1 MAAEGTSVK
10 RAILIIVLMLAL
22 PVGVAAQS
30 APNLQV
36 LFTRVSDSSP
46 VAGGRFT
53 LRVRVINWGDWPAA
67 ATTLRYYR
75 STNAAI
81 SSADTHVGTGR
92 VGALGSRKTRWE
104 SIDVTAPSTAGT
116 YYYGACV
123 DAVAGESDTTDNCS
137 RQSATVEV
145 VAVGVAAQSAPDLQ
159 VVSPQVSDSSPVEGG
174 RFTLRVRVINWGDWP
189 AAATTLRYYR
199 STNAAISSAD
209 THVGTGRVGAL
220 GSRKIRRES
229 IDLTAPSTAGT
240 YYYGACV
247 DAVAGES
254 DTTDNCSRQSATV
267 EVVAVGGGGRHK
279 LRLDIHGQPENS
291 LERGMHR
298 NPVLLAAPVRQ
309 PRPRF
314 RAKAPPRYPRPAQ

>member
-36 LFTRVSDSSP
+36 VSPQVSDSSP
-46 VAGGRFT
+46 VARFT
-53 LRVRVINWGDWPAA
+53 LRVRVINWGDRPSA

-75 STNAAI
+75 STNATI

-92 VGALGSRKTRWE
+92 VGALGNRKTRWE

-145 VAVGVAAQSAPDLQ
+145 VAVGVAAQSAPVQ
-159 VVSPQVSDSSPVEGG
+159 VVSPQVRTAKGG
-174 RFTLRVRVINWGDWP
+174 FTLRVRVINWH
-189 AAATTLRYYR
+189 ALRYYR

-209 THVGTGRVGAL
+209 GRDGQGRGVGEPEDPAGVDRRDGAVDGRHVLLRGLCGR
-220 GSRKIRRES
+220 
-229 IDLTAPSTAGT
+229 
-240 YYYGACV
+240 
-247 DAVAGES
+247 
-254 DTTDNCSRQSATV
+254 
-267 EVVAVGGGGRHK
+267 GGG
-279 LRLDIHGQPENS
+279 
-291 LERGMHR
+291 
-298 NPVLLAAPVRQ
+298 
-309 PRPRF
+309 
-314 RAKAPPRYPRPAQ
+314 